1 MNSAVNAAEIWS
13 TLLPLL
19 EEQMTPTA
27 YKTWFSDVEP
37 VALTED
43 QFYLCCA
50 TDFKRNVLKERYQT
64 ILEDAFY
71 ELFSSKIQVVI
82 IIPEEKDNILSSLNG
97 DAEPQN
103 RNVRIGSDLYTFD
116 TFVVGESNR
125 FAYNAAQAVAAKPGG
140 GYNPLFIYGESGLGK
155 THLLYAIYYAVHK
168 AHPEYNIVFVKG
180 EQFTNE
186 VTEAIRYKTTD
197 QLRAKYRDKDMLL
210 VDDIQFIAGKQATQ
224 VEFFNTFNDLHESGH
239 QIVLTSDRPPS
250 DMVQLE
256 DRLRSRFEWGL
267 MADIQPPDY
276 ETRVAIVQEKAIQ
289 MGLDLPRAVLEYIAE
304 NIKSNIRQIEGT
316 VRKLLAFKELED
328 ATMDSDTILRAVRDL
343 IRNSDSFTP
352 SPEIIIEETAKCY
365 GVEVSDIMSTS
376 RTAKVTLARQIS
388 MYIIRSM
395 TTLSLPDIGRTFG
408 RDHTTVMHSLEK
420 VEKLMKSN
428 REVAENIRDI
438 KSNVNAK
445 AY

>member
-1 MNSAVNAAEIWS
+1 
-13 TLLPLL
+13 
-19 EEQMTPTA
+19 
-27 YKTWFSDVEP
+27 
-37 VALTED
+37 
-43 QFYLCCA
+43 
-50 TDFKRNVLKERYQT
+50 
-64 ILEDAFY
+64 
-71 ELFSSKIQVVI
+71 
-82 IIPEEKDNILSSLNG
+82 
-97 DAEPQN
+97 
-103 RNVRIGSDLYTFD
+103 
-116 TFVVGESNR
+116 
-125 FAYNAAQAVAAKPGG
+125 
-140 GYNPLFIYGESGLGK
+140 
-155 THLLYAIYYAVHK
+155 
-168 AHPEYNIVFVKG
+168 
-180 EQFTNE
+180 
-186 VTEAIRYKTTD
+186 
-197 QLRAKYRDKDMLL
+197 
-210 VDDIQFIAGKQATQ
+210 
-224 VEFFNTFNDLHESGH
+224 
-239 QIVLTSDRPPS
+239 
-250 DMVQLE
+250 MVQLE

-328 ATMDSDTILRAVRDL
+328 ATMDSNTIMRAVRDL
-343 IRNSDSFTP
+343 IRNSDSFMP

-365 GVEVSDIMSTS
+365 GVEISDIMSTS

-395 TTLSLPDIGRTFG
+395 TQLSLPDIGRVFG

-428 REVAENIRDI
+428 REVSENIRDI